1 MGGNNRVKEKV
12 MDFFK
17 RKRNP
22 INKQRKFGINSLFNN
37 FTIGK
42 KYGIVFAVFII
53 LFLISSLFTGNALR
67 SVIKSSSEVE
77 EKSDGAIDIMEMAS
91 IFKQKYI
98 IISDILT
105 EQHPQTTVEDFE
117 LQGDYFNQL
126 AKQVEEKLTTSEG
139 QDVHKKIM
147 IYNEQMDE
155 LFENDIIPTTA
166 EFRENDERVDIYVQ
180 TDLQNKAS
188 TLRNYTIDQL
198 NELQEIMIDERTLL
212 TEE

>member
-105 EQHPQTTVEDFE
+105 EQHPQTTAEDYE
-117 LQGDYFNQL
+117 SQGNYFNEL
-126 AKQVEEKLTTSEG
+126 ANHVEKKLSSSEEQG
-139 QDVHKKIM
+139 VHEKIM
-147 IYNEQMDE
+147 IFNDQMDE
-155 LFENDIIPTTA
+155 LFKNEIIPTTA
-166 EFRENDERVDIYVQ
+166 RSEERRVG
-180 TDLQNKAS
+180 K
-188 TLRNYTIDQL
+188 
-198 NELQEIMIDERTLL
+198 EK
-212 TEE
+212 